1 MKPRDP
7 KYMYEENPFDL
18 LSFIE
23 RISKCIYICKIMKTV
38 EVKTRSDG
46 QSTHTCP
53 NKARTWIK
61 FQTEAKRTKEP
72 ERGEKLKQLLRKNCK

>member
-7 KYMYEENPFDL
+7 KYMYEENTFDL

-23 RISKCIYICKIMKTV
+23 RISKCIYIRKIMKTV

-46 QSTHTCP
+46 QSTRTCP
-53 NKARTWIK
+53 NKART
-61 FQTEAKRTKEP
+61 
-72 ERGEKLKQLLRKNCK
+72 

>member
-1 MKPRDP
+1 MKSRDP

-23 RISKCIYICKIMKTV
+23 RISKCIYIRKIMKTV
-38 EVKTRSDG
+38 EEKTRSDG
-46 QSTHTCP
+46 QSTRTCP

-61 FQTEAKRTKEP
+61 FQTEAKQTKELK
-72 ERGEKLKQLLRKNCK
+72 RGEKLKQLLRKNCK